1 MALDIG
7 YITNFISSY
16 DTGVPTA
23 VIIAVCVFVC
33 AAVLGLFLVSTNYST
48 FVRQASFCL
57 FFGYMFLVLCT
68 TVFFREDTYQR
79 RYMLQPLLTYKNLY
93 SRRVAEI
100 IMNVI
105 MFIPIGFFVGGA
117 LKKKHVWNVIGIG
130 IMLSFFIELT
140 QLVSTRGVF
149 SVDDIIHNTLGGV
162 IGFLCF
168 VLCYKC
174 IRRFV

>member
-1 MALDIG
+1 MTFDFR
-7 YITNFISSY
+7 YIAQYISSY

-23 VIIAVCVFVC
+23 VIICVSVLVC
-33 AAVLGLFLVSTNYST
+33 AAVLGLFLVSTDYST